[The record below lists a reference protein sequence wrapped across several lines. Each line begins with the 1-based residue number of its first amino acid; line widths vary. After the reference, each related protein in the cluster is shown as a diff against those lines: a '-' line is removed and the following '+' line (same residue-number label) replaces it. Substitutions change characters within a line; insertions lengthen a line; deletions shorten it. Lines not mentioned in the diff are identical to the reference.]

1 MITNRVIAL
10 SSGSTG
16 SVTFSLNSDGIAQEH
31 NETLIL
37 ELVPTTALPTGYTV
51 FFRKYLSLTIVDSD
65 CMLTKVL
72 IAILRIKKIHSNSRF
87 NFIY

>member
-1 MITNRVIAL
+1 MFTDRARAL
-10 SSGSTG
+10 SSGSPG
-16 SVTFSLNSDGIAQEH
+16 DVTFRLDPDGIAQEH

-37 ELVPTTALPTGYTV
+37 ELDPISALPTGDAV

-72 IAILRIKKIHSNSRF
+72 IVILRIKKIHSNSRF
-87 NFIY
+87 NFIC